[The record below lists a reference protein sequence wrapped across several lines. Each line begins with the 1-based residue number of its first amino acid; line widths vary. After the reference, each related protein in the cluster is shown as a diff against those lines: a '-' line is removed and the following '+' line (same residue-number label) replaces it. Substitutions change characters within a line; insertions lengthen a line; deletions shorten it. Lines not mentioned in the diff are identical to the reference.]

1 MGDLFTDAEER
12 TALVHDAAGKLGLA
26 SWVVEKDLWVCWL
39 LARLNRIDGLP
50 KLTFK
55 GGTSLSKVHRLIERF
70 SEDIDLTFS
79 REGWGFDGAR
89 DPLRADLGENERKR
103 LLQAIADRAAAT
115 VRDQVVPSL
124 LAACQSLDAGWSVT
138 IDPADDQ
145 AVLFAFPSPVVG
157 YTYNKPVVKAE
168 FGARGDPWPT
178 APSPV
183 RPYLDEVHPGLAA
196 SAAVEVTT
204 LAPERTFWEKA
215 TLLHA
220 LHHGSL
226 VSPAKSVDRTSRHL
240 YDVHRMWSRPELRAR
255 LLADPALLTA
265 VVRNKRVFFKDVKAR
280 YQLVEQGTLNAA
292 PHAELEPRLR
302 ADYRAMAAM
311 LFPGSPVPAFDDLL
325 VSLAEVDAAV
335 ARWATK

>member
-12 TALVHDAAGKLGLA
+12 TLIVNDAAAKLGLA

-39 LARLNRIDGLP
+39 LARLNQIEGLP

-79 REGWGFDGAR
+79 RVGWGFDGAR
-89 DPLRADLGENERKR
+89 DPLSVDISENERKR

-124 LAACQSLDAGWSVT
+124 QASCLGLDPGWSVT
-138 IDPADDQ
+138 IDPIDDQ
-145 AVLFAFPSPVVG
+145 AVLFAFPSPVHG

-183 RPYLDEVHPGLAA
+183 RPYLEDVHPGLAT
-196 SAAVEVTT
+196 SAVVEVTT

-226 VSPAKSVDRTSRHL
+226 VSPGKSVDRTSRHL

-255 LLADPALLTA
+255 LLVDSALLTS
-265 VVRNKRVFFKDVKAR
+265 VVRNKRVFFKDVKAK
-280 YQLVEQGTLNAA
+280 YELVEQGTLNAA

-302 ADYRAMAAM
+302 ADYQAMAAM
-311 LFPGSPVPAFDDLL
+311 LFPGSLVPAFDDLL
-325 VSLAEVDAAV
+325 VSLAEIDAAV
-335 ARWATK
+335 ARWATR